1 MDILPAL
8 RPSCARSAQAPSAS
22 RVTGSMEQPCYP
34 AVIPGYSSVPSEG
47 CSKPVPSAQ
56 VPFYHRNTEKH
67 CKNTCSILYLQQA
80 WSRRAKN
87 PLQSISVV
95 MLSTALRLL
104 VKLWTGN
111 GLTQHTGGAADFYL
125 KWVCKEHCHSVTCD
139 KELKHCKEEKE
150 QHWNCDELPSS
161 SSVRA
166 PVLRK
171 VCTKLSQSTK
181 KGYNSSLLCNSK
193 QICYFSTWKF
203 SEASKQDTPN

>member
-1 MDILPAL
+1 MKAALSQYHQHRRYPFTTETQKSTAKILV
-8 RPSCARSAQAPSAS
+8 QFF
-22 RVTGSMEQPCYP
+22 T
-34 AVIPGYSSVPSEG
+34 
-47 CSKPVPSAQ
+47 CSKPGLEGLKI
-56 VPFYHRNTEKH
+56 PFRV
-67 CKNTCSILYLQQA
+67 
-80 WSRRAKN
+80 
-87 PLQSISVV
+87 ISVV

-125 KWVCKEHCHSVTCD
+125 EWVCKEHCHSVTCD
-139 KELKHCKEEKE
+139 KELKHWKEEKE